1 MTEINPQSDI
11 ERIIAA
17 CRKLSMN
24 AMCESLADTLKDAA
38 ADNLTHAA
46 VLARLLETELESR
59 SMAAIRRRIRGAAF
73 PQLKYLDDLVR
84 EELPAEARAALPELE
99 TLEFVR
105 KGRNLVLYGNPGTGK
120 THIATALG
128 IAACQRGFSVL
139 FTSVPRL
146 LTMVREAK
154 SQHKLSQ
161 LQNRFEKYDLVICD
175 EFGYV
180 SCDKEGAEL
189 LFNHLSLRAETHST
203 IVTTNL
209 AFSRWNEIIPDKV
222 LVNALVDRLT
232 HKAKIINMTGT
243 SYRLK
248 QTQQMTRLFHLN

>member
-1 MTEINPQSDI
+1 MTDNQTLSDI
-11 ERIIAA
+11 ERITAL

-24 AMCESLADTLKDAA
+24 AICETLADTLQSAA
-38 ADNLTHAA
+38 SQNLTHAA
-46 VLARLLETELESR
+46 VLAQLLECEVQSR
-59 SMAAIRRRIRGAAF
+59 SLAAQRRRIRTAAF
-73 PQLKYLDDLVR
+73 PQLKYLHDLVR
-84 EELPAEARAALPELE
+84 EDLPEEARAALPQLE
-99 TLEFVR
+99 TLDFV
-105 KGRNLVLYGNPGTGK
+105 KNGRNLVLYGNPGTGK
-120 THIATALG
+120 THLATALG
-128 IAACQRGFSVL
+128 IAACQRGYSVL

-146 LTMVREAK
+146 LTGVREAR

-161 LQNRFEKYDLVICD
+161 LQSRFEKNDLVICD

-180 SCDKEGAEL
+180 SCDKEGSEL

-203 IVTTNL
+203 IITTNL

-232 HKAKIINMTGT
+232 HKAKIINMTGA

-248 QTQQMTRLFHLN
+248 QTQQMIKNQI

>member
-1 MTEINPQSDI
+1 MTEISPQSDLG
-11 ERIIAA
+11 RAIAA

-59 SMAAIRRRIRGAAF
+59 SIAAQRRRIRAAAF

-189 LFNHLSLRAETHST
+189 LFNHLSLRSETHST

-232 HKAKIINMTGT
+232 HKARIINMTGT

-248 QTQQMTRLFHLN
+248 QTQQMIKNQI

>member
-1 MTEINPQSDI
+1 MTDNQQQSDI
-11 ERIIAA
+11 DRIIAV

-24 AMCESLADTLKDAA
+24 SICESLTDTLQNAA
-38 ADNLTHAA
+38 TRNLTHAA
-46 VLARLLETELESR
+46 VLAQLLESELKSR
-59 SMAAIRRRIRGAAF
+59 SLAAQRRRIRAAGF
-73 PQLKYLDDLVR
+73 PQLKYLHDLIR
-84 EELPAEARAALPELE
+84 EELPTEARAALPELE
-99 TLEFVR
+99 TLDFVS

-128 IAACQRGFSVL
+128 ITACQRGHSVL

-146 LTMVREAK
+146 LTMVREAR
-154 SQHKLSQ
+154 SQHKLTQ

-203 IVTTNL
+203 IITTNL

-248 QTQQMTRLFHLN
+248 QTQQMIKNQI